1 MSPQSSHLP
10 MMRHFW
16 TDRTLFRTE
25 DVDDWD
31 FEQYRGA
38 ERDWEST
45 FPSETDLNRMRE
57 VGALELVGR
66 IAEVDAMVERNQ
78 PQPAAG

>member
-1 MSPQSSHLP
+1 MSPPSSHLP

-16 TDRTLFRTE
+16 TDRTLFRAE

-38 ERDWEST
+38 ERGWEWMV
-45 FPSETDLNRMRE
+45 PSETDLNQMRE
-57 VGALELVGR
+57 VGPDQLEGR
-66 IAEVDAMVERNQ
+66 IAEVDAMVERNRETV
-78 PQPAAG
+78 G